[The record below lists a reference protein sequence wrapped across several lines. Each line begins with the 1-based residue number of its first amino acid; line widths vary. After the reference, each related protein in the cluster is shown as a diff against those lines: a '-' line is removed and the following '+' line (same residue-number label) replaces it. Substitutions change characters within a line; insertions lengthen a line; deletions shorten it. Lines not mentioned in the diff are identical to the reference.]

1 MNASGASVTVH
12 GSALRYRDPSL
23 LNSSSFDAF
32 PPELR
37 ESLIPV
43 ATNLYDTNVSLKQ
56 TLFSFK
62 LGHAIKAAKL
72 GLAKAIDMMTK
83 MRIEEKKDK
92 KDEKKG
98 GHVLV
103 YGDEK
108 KDKKDEKK
116 GGHMDTFG
124 DEKKDEKKGMGG
136 K

>member
-1 MNASGASVTVH
+1 MKRMLLAIMAVAVAISF
-12 GSALRYRDPSL
+12 SAPS
-23 LNSSSFDAF
+23 FAD
-32 PPELR
+32 E
-37 ESLIPV
+37 
-43 ATNLYDTNVSLKQ
+43 
-56 TLFSFK
+56 
-62 LGHAIKAAKL
+62 
-72 GLAKAIDMMTK
+72 TK
-83 MRIEEKKDK
+83 EKK

-124 DEKKDEKKGMGG
+124 DEKKKDEKKGG